1 MTRGVAGHHDE
12 VLTLRLYVAG
22 DAPNSCEARE
32 NLRIMLEECA
42 PEEYHLEEV
51 DFLREPLRAMRDG
64 VLVTPTLVK
73 VAPAPAQQII
83 GTLRESVRVRAV
95 LGLVRGGHA

>member
-1 MTRGVAGHHDE
+1 MTTRDAELDQ

-32 NLRIMLEECA
+32 NLRVMLKECLPGA
-42 PEEYHLEEV
+42 YRLEEV

-73 VAPAPAQQII
+73 VAPAPMQKII
-83 GTLRESVRVRAV
+83 GTLREAVRVRAV
-95 LGLVRGGHA
+95 LGLNGGDRA

>member
-1 MTRGVAGHHDE
+1 MTGSDVAGVEE

-32 NLRIMLEECA
+32 NLRTMLHECPPERYQLEEI
-42 PEEYHLEEV
+42 

-64 VLVTPTLVK
+64 VVVTPTLVK
-73 VAPAPAQQII
+73 VSPPPSQKII
-83 GTLRESVRVRAV
+83 GTLREGVRVRAV
-95 LGLVRGGHA
+95 LGLGRDDHA

>member
-1 MTRGVAGHHDE
+1 MTESETGGDQ

-32 NLRIMLEECA
+32 NLRVMLEEC
-42 PEEYHLEEV
+42 PPGEYRLEEV

-73 VAPAPAQQII
+73 VAPAPRQQII
-83 GTLRESVRVRAV
+83 GTLREAVRVRAV
-95 LGLVRGGHA
+95 LGLAREG